1 MSKKLQKKNA
11 MNLGEKE
18 QLALECLR
26 SIERRLDLGF
36 VTVNGGISMRE
47 VEELRGWRTVLKN
60 AFTQRKLL

>member
-1 MSKKLQKKNA
+1 
-11 MNLGEKE
+11 MNLIEKE

-36 VTVNGGISMRE
+36 ITVNGGISMRE
-47 VEELRGWRTVLKN
+47 VEELRGWWTVLKN